1 MDYIKFRSIH
11 HFHELIDLCNVNGWK
26 DITEI
31 MEAPASRDILMEVP
45 YKSASPDLPPMTLQ
59 YHFVIM
65 PDTGKTEVAEKDRL
79 TPFDIVGSFS
89 TRTEYKGIIDRRF
102 FFTAYMTPLADVM
115 AIKLGLQ
122 PQYAESEAFNRSRD
136 IEQIG
141 RAFVAYLELNWL
153 IMHQPSVIK
162 ESRVP
167 AGENQLHVMD
177 KSSRKKAAKG
187 RTKVYLRMLTVPPE
201 KSPDWET
208 LKAKTPEAVQE
219 RAIREITCPVWEVR
233 GHMRHYK
240 SGKTVY
246 VAPYRKGKE
255 RDSASAVSGKEYV
268 LTGGDHAG
276 KD

>member
-11 HFHELIDLCNVNGWK
+11 HFSELLGLCNVNRAG
-26 DITEI
+26 DITEL
-31 MEAPASRDILMEVP
+31 MEAPAARDILMEVP
-45 YKSASPDLPPMTLQ
+45 SRSPDPRLPNLTLQ
-59 YHFVIM
+59 YHFEIV
-65 PDTGKTEVAEKDRL
+65 PDTGRTGLDDRERL
-79 TPFDIVGSFS
+79 TPFDAVCSFS
-89 TRTEYKGIIDRRF
+89 ARGEYKGITARKPF
-102 FFTAYMTPLADVM
+102 LTAYIAPMADMM
-115 AIKLGLQ
+115 AMNIDVV
-122 PQYAESEAFNRSRD
+122 PEYAESTLYNRDRD
-136 IEQIG
+136 LGSIG
-141 RAFVAYLELNWL
+141 RAFAAFMELNWL
-153 IMHQPSVIK
+153 IMHQPSAIK